1 MDALEASVS
10 SRLDEDTGSAR
21 PKPNDKP
28 TSLSERDK
36 GNQSGEKRTRCST
49 GSKSGFSEEKSSS
62 KEPDLGSL
70 SAKIDKLTDIV
81 GEVVPIVRQLKA
93 AHDEDERSRGELE
106 DDLLDGSSS
115 EGDVH
120 PDKHEEDSSPE
131 SAAKRRKLDSSE
143 GGIVDSLVLEVTD
156 TERTGTALPDKIASV
171 LDNILSRGLKDQAA
185 TARKETIKRPENCK
199 LLSVTK
205 VNQEIWD
212 IAHHST
218 RSMDSRLQKMQEL
231 LIKGLTPIATLAGSV
246 GETMESSGEL
256 PDKTQVWSDLSTAMV
271 LIAGANHELNMC
283 RRDMFKADLDKDYK
297 ALCNNKHPVEG
308 ELFGSDLIE
317 RLKTVKESNKASKQ
331 LTKYQSGFT
340 KRSGRENDRSRGPFL
355 SQRRGKNQWGH
366 PRKNYD
372 VARQKKSS
380 QLKVTAKQK

>member
-1 MDALEASVS
+1 
-10 SRLDEDTGSAR
+10 
-21 PKPNDKP
+21 
-28 TSLSERDK
+28 
-36 GNQSGEKRTRCST
+36 
-49 GSKSGFSEEKSSS
+49 
-62 KEPDLGSL
+62 
-70 SAKIDKLTDIV
+70 V

-115 EGDVH
+115 ERDVH

-212 IAHHST
+212 IAHYST

-380 QLKVTAKQK
+380 QLKVTAEQK